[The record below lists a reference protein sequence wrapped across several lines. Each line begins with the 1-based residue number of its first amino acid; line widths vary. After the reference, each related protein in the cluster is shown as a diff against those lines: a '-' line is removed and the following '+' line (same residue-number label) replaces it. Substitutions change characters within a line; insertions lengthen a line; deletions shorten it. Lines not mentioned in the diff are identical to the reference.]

1 MKKQLLFYFLLGLF
15 FVSKAQYGTVLLD
28 EGVEKTILI
37 SYKKQEKEY
46 ARNNQIIE
54 SILKSQGGTLEDI
67 QLSYQVKEYH
77 KISQTGK
84 NINLWAS
91 VGNLVLEGEYN
102 YLKFPI
108 NQLLV
113 PSEISFSAHWQDAK
127 GNEIEKN
134 IFTHEK
140 FKSGADLFKKRV
152 PDNGKAERSK
162 LFLDHL
168 RLFFSQKD
176 LEKFNNFTQAVDA
189 YYNADARLNMLNQ
202 ALDKISLDTLELLDD
217 FHQTTI
223 DNENYFEQ
231 LKQLKL
237 VSKLNLKV
245 IDPIGFNAHF
255 GKTQVRNRTLKKNI
269 ERTQKNM
276 HEAYHK
282 KGLDHLKWGNKK
294 KAKWFFEKSIKEKNS
309 YAPPFYEL
317 ANMDFEDKKYEAV
330 LDTCASVLNHK
341 KPDNDTRYNILQLI
355 DKVMLINIEKIRGLV
370 ETNFFNLALEQLT
383 YCQNY
388 LTNVEG
394 VRNYP
399 EIDEMHEFIYTGM
412 YNDLAKTAEKFIEK
426 EELEKA
432 QQSIDTLMKFRENG
446 DKYFINPKKQE
457 DLLVRLHKGF
467 VEKGKV
473 YLDKGQADSALYAL
487 TSAEKICQTYTFV
500 ACKNELTALLYQVY
514 TENYKRLI
522 ALTEDAVNENLPDSA
537 LHLIGQAN
545 VLQKKQRLGRNTK
558 IDSLYLQ
565 AKQLKYNGL
574 ITEGEIALKGG
585 DGQQALA
592 FLEEA
597 TQISETIKINEDPD
611 LDNKKKQAA
620 VAYILSICSQAE
632 TFVEALQL
640 DKARAGL
647 NKSNAVLRTYHL
659 EDNNEA
665 KQAIEKLADLL
676 KQGQCN
682 EIQLDFNVQQGA
694 AVRFIEKL
702 DFENAQNSLKQAREI
717 AKNAKKCNI
726 STQKIDSL
734 GREIQSIAFY
744 MQQLKK
750 VNEMIKNKNH
760 NSAIALYKEIMTYYA
775 DSVKNN
781 FGIVCDSLFDFVK
794 NHSDNEF
801 LNYSII
807 YYTEQS
813 LAEKAL
819 ELLEELYARNYIASW
834 SKESQTTLGAYLAN
848 QDFAEDQEADPKEK
862 VSHYTHDLFWFK
874 YLKKAYLNHWKNL
887 IIPK

>member
-1 MKKQLLFYFLLGLF
+1 MKKQLLFYFLLSLF
-15 FVSKAQYGTVLLD
+15 FVSKAQYATVLLD

-37 SYKKQEKEY
+37 SYKKGHT
-46 ARNNQIIE
+46 RNNQIIE
-54 SILKSQGGTLEDI
+54 SILKSQGGRLEDI
-67 QLSYQVKEYH
+67 QLSYKVKEYR

-84 NINLWAS
+84 NINLWVS

-108 NQLLV
+108 NQLLI
-113 PSEISFSAHWQDAK
+113 PSEISFSAHWQDAR

-140 FKSGADLFKKRV
+140 FKSGADLLKKRV
-152 PDNGKAERSK
+152 PDNGKAEGSK

-168 RLFFSQKD
+168 RLFFSKKD
-176 LEKFNNFTQAVDA
+176 IEKFNDFIQAVDA

-202 ALDKISLDTLELLDD
+202 SLDKISLDTLELLDD
-217 FHQTTI
+217 FYQVSI
-223 DNENYFEQ
+223 ENENYFEQ

-245 IDPIGFNAHF
+245 IDPIGFNSHF
-255 GKTQVRNRTLKKNI
+255 GKTQVRNRTLKKQI
-269 ERTQKNM
+269 EHSKKNM
-276 HEAYHK
+276 HEAYYK

-294 KAKWFFEKSIKEKNS
+294 KAKLFFEKSIKEKSS

-341 KPDNDTRYNILQLI
+341 KPDKDTRYNILQLI
-355 DKVMLINIEKIRGLV
+355 DKVMLINIEKIKDLV
-370 ETNFFNLALEQLT
+370 ETSFFNVALEQLT

-388 LTNVEG
+388 LKNVGG

-399 EIDEMHEFIYTGM
+399 ELDEMHEFIYTGM
-412 YNDLAKTAEKFIEK
+412 YNNLAKTAEKFVEK

-457 DLLVRLHKGF
+457 SLLVKLHQGF
-467 VEKGKV
+467 VKKGKV
-473 YLDKGQADSALYAL
+473 YLDNQHIDSALYAL

-500 ACKNELTALLYQVY
+500 ACESELTPLLYQVY
-514 TENYKRLI
+514 NENYKHFI
-522 ALTEDAVNENLPDSA
+522 ALTEEAVNENLPDSA
-537 LHLIGQAN
+537 FHLIEQAN
-545 VLQKKQRLGRNTK
+545 ALQKKQRLSINAK
-558 IDSLYLQ
+558 IDTLYFQ

-574 ITEGEIALKGG
+574 IAEGKFALKGG

-592 FLEEA
+592 FFEEA
-597 TQISETIKINEDPD
+597 TQVSETIKINEDLD
-611 LDNKKKQAA
+611 LNKKKKQAA
-620 VAYILSICSQAE
+620 VAYILTICSQAE

-647 NKSNAVLRTYHL
+647 SKSNEILRTYHL
-659 EDNNEA
+659 EDNKKA

-676 KQGQCN
+676 KQGRCN

-694 AVRFIEKL
+694 AVRFIKNL
-702 DFENAQNSLKQAREI
+702 DFENAQNSLKQARKI

-726 STQKIDSL
+726 NEQKIDSL
-734 GREIQSIAFY
+734 SREIQSIAFY

-750 VNEMIKNKNH
+750 INKMIKNKNH
-760 NSAIALYKEIMTYYA
+760 NSAIVLYKEIMTYYA

-794 NHSDNEF
+794 KHSDNEF
-801 LNYSII
+801 LNYSVI

-813 LAEKAL
+813 QAEKAL
-819 ELLEELYARNYIASW
+819 ELLDELYARNYIASW